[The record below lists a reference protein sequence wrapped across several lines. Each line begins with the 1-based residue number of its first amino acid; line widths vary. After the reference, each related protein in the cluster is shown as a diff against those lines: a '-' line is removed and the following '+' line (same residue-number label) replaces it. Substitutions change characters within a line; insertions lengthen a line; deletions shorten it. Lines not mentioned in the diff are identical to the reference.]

1 MPRMSRNEESEEKG
15 EGRGGKRKELL
26 GLMFRKLTIFSLPTT
41 YLPSQCKVPW
51 PGKALKL
58 LWEAGMIGP
67 DSIPQHKRSLFFL
80 FIFIHFP
87 NRPSSPCSLLVKM
100 LEITAESSSSYGHI
114 PIKLVLWAM
123 RGRSRLVN
131 VPFYSIELNGLMGL
145 Q

>member
-67 DSIPQHKRSLFFL
+67 DSIPQLKRSLFFL
-80 FIFIHFP
+80 FYFHSF
-87 NRPSSPCSLLVKM
+87 SQSPILSLFSIGKNARDNSGKLFQ
-100 LEITAESSSSYGHI
+100 LWSYT
-114 PIKLVLWAM
+114 
-123 RGRSRLVN
+123 N
-131 VPFYSIELNGLMGL
+131 
-145 Q
+145 